1 MSEARQIWNKADIDE
16 TFIRDN
22 YDKMSARQIGEILGV
37 SRELINHR
45 VRALGLRKTKI
56 PYTPLDGEVLA
67 SIKGISEYAVSNK
80 SRVVNLKEMTLVKPK
95 IDREGYW
102 KVTLFTD
109 GKRLERRLHRI
120 VAEAFIPN
128 PLNLPFVNHI
138 DGDKTNAEITNL
150 EWVTPKGNAEHAAE
164 LGLLARGES
173 SPKAKITE
181 TQAMSILADALSGL
195 STQQLLQ
202 RHPYATKS
210 IITKIA
216 NRSRWKHLSCT
227 S

>member
-1 MSEARQIWNKADIDE
+1 MSEARQVWNKADIDE
-16 TFIRDN
+16 SFIRDN
-22 YDKMSARQIGEILGV
+22 YGSMSAREIGEILGV

-45 VRALGLRKTKI
+45 VRSLGLRKTKI

-102 KVTLFTD
+102 KVTLFID

-138 DGDKTNAEITNL
+138 DGVKTNAEITNL
-150 EWVTPKGNAEHAAE
+150 EWVSPKGNAEHASKI
-164 LGLLARGES
+164 GLLARGED
-173 SPKAKITE
+173 SPNAKITE
-181 TQAMSILADALSGL
+181 DQAKSILADSINGL
-195 STQQLLQ
+195 SNEQILA

-210 IITKIA
+210 IIAKIA
-216 NRSRWKHLSCT
+216 NRTRWKHLSCT